1 MHDAGRVGP
10 RKRVSDANRDSEDFR
25 RLESRPDQLMQAL
38 ADYEL
43 HHDHVDAIECLDL
56 VNGDDVL
63 VVERGGGARFLNEP
77 TTADVVSYPI
87 ASKDFD
93 RDLTAKACIAGAIH
107 LPHAA
112 GA

>member
-1 MHDAGRVGP
+1 
-10 RKRVSDANRDSEDFR
+10 
-25 RLESRPDQLMQAL
+25 
-38 ADYEL
+38 
-43 HHDHVDAIECLDL
+43 
-56 VNGDDVL
+56 

-93 RDLTAKACIAGAIH
+93 RDFTAKACIAGAIH
-107 LPHAA
+107 LPHAP